1 MQLKALKDFKGSEN
15 GLDVHSYKKNEIIE
29 TVNKQYI
36 KMLVNGGYA
45 KLEENEPKTSK
56 SKTKATKKSTEKKE

>member
-36 KMLVNGGYA
+36 KMLVNGGYV
-45 KLEENEPKTSK
+45 KQEQKETKPKKTKEIKEKTS
-56 SKTKATKKSTEKKE
+56 TK

>member
-1 MQLKALKDFKGSEN
+1 MKLKALKDFRGSEN
-15 GLDVHSYKKNEIIE
+15 GLDTHSYKKNEIIE

-36 KMLVNGGYA
+36 DMLVNGGYA